1 MSCSRHLDVK
11 LHLNVSSLELSR
23 YIHNRSSCL
32 EFKETILYIFSG
44 NKISSTKKTRGDYA
58 ILPELPEIEKIQI
71 VSPARARK
79 LMQSPGLLL
88 LWYWIMHLILRG
100 KRWYIQSARKEDDE
114 IGISRDERKKES
126 LLICQ
131 LFVSLDPLMSN
142 FFLICPLDR
151 SRSWSSGGHHWK
163 IFWWPWNQ
171 ILFSFLLSLLQFL
184 LKTPFLWNRPI

>member
-1 MSCSRHLDVK
+1 
-11 LHLNVSSLELSR
+11 
-23 YIHNRSSCL
+23 
-32 EFKETILYIFSG
+32 
-44 NKISSTKKTRGDYA
+44 
-58 ILPELPEIEKIQI
+58 
-71 VSPARARK
+71 
-79 LMQSPGLLL
+79 MQRPGLLL

-100 KRWYIQSARKEDDE
+100 KRWYIQRARKEEDE

-184 LKTPFLWNRPI
+184 LKTPFLWNRPIFFFELISWGGYGATHHARHVQVSQLINNMREKGSIIQIFFHGNWLISLH